1 MDGLAI
7 ISLFHLYSEM
17 DVLIYIYVFYELV
30 GDVYRSYATAPIKSE
45 RYHMLL
51 RVFLQFYPPH
61 MVQKSEEVWILG
73 KNANSINAES
83 GSTWRYYILYSNSQF

>member
-1 MDGLAI
+1 
-7 ISLFHLYSEM
+7 
-17 DVLIYIYVFYELV
+17 
-30 GDVYRSYATAPIKSE
+30 
-45 RYHMLL
+45 MLL

>member
-1 MDGLAI
+1 M
-7 ISLFHLYSEM
+7 F
-17 DVLIYIYVFYELV
+17 
-30 GDVYRSYATAPIKSE
+30 TAPMLPHPSKVS
-45 RYHMLL
+45 YHMLL